1 MIKKIVNGWKNYLV
15 DDPVVEEKA
24 LERAKICADCPEA
37 KKGKFTALLKD
48 YKLKEIEGEYC
59 GVCKC
64 ALSAAVR
71 SESKEC
77 PLGKW

>member
-15 DDPVVEEKA
+15 DDPVVD
-24 LERAKICADCPEA
+24 LIAKQRGEICSKCPEA
-37 KKGKFTALLKD
+37 KYGKFLAIMKD
-48 YKLKEIEGEYC
+48 YKQHEIEGKYC

-64 ALSAAVR
+64 PLSAAVR